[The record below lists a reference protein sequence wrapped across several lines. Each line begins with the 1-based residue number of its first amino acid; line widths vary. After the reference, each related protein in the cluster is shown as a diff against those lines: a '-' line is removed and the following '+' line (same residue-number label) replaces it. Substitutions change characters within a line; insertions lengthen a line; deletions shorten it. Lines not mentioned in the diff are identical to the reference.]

1 MGEEALSSW
10 PHPPI
15 MVELPFDLV
24 RMGWGGES
32 REWVMVQVPQ
42 TLAVLTEFFFL
53 NQDSVDFLNK

>member
-1 MGEEALSSW
+1 MGEEAPSSW

-15 MVELPFDLV
+15 VVELPFDFV

-42 TLAVLTEFFFL
+42 TLAVLTEFFFKTKI
-53 NQDSVDFLNK
+53 Q